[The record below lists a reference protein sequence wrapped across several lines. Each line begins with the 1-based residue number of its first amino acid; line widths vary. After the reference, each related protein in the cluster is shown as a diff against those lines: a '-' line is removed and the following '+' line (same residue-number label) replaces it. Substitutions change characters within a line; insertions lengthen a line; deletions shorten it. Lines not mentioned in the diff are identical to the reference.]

1 MVGPLKL
8 RAFIKEVIGLNV
20 VPVAV
25 DFDLGKLSGNTPA
38 RKRLAG
44 QKVYI
49 FR

>member
-20 VPVAV
+20 VSVAV
-25 DFDLGKLSGNTPA
+25 DFDLGKVSGNPPA

-44 QKVYI
+44 QKVYV
-49 FR
+49 FK